1 MPDPLIL
8 ALESD
13 LEALGDVE
21 LALRERYGGNY
32 RIACTSSTEEALP
45 TIADLAARG
54 EELALVLTAMWPGE
68 VAADRVLD
76 SVRQHHPHAKR
87 ALLIPWGKWDDQ
99 ETAEF
104 IFDSMAVGRI
114 DYYVLHPAR
123 WPDELFHQAISSFLL
138 EWTKDMRTAAHTFH
152 VVGREWAGRAYE
164 LRDVLQRCAKPH
176 AFHLAESPKG
186 KELVAQ
192 AGPDVKF
199 PFIVVPDGT
208 VLGDPTDPEVANA
221 TGGGVDAEMEHY
233 DVVVVGAGPAG
244 LSAAV
249 YGASEGL
256 ETQVLDEG
264 GIGGQA
270 TSSSLIRNYLGFPR
284 GISGSNLAEQA
295 YEQAW
300 VFGAHFTFMLR
311 ATALEADGDG
321 LRVTISG
328 GRSIGAQAVIL
339 ATGASYRR
347 LGVPALEELIGAGVF
362 YGGPVSE
369 GHAMTGK
376 DAFIVGG
383 ANSAGQAALHLARH
397 ARRVTV
403 VVRGSSLAEGMS
415 HYLVRQIVATP
426 NVEVR
431 TGTEVVGGG
440 GDGRLQQLVLRGD
453 AGEETVDAD
462 GLFVLIGARP
472 HTDWLP
478 PELARDEQ
486 GFLLT
491 GQDLADHGVEFPLP
505 RRPLAQETSV
515 PGVFAAGDV
524 RHGSVKRV
532 ASAAGEGSI
541 AINSVHQLLEAAEEP
556 AAAAT
561 RDGAA
566 EVRGAG
572 GQSAGA

>member
-13 LEALGDVE
+13 LKALGDVE
-21 LALRERYGGNY
+21 QALRERYAGDY

-311 ATALEADGDG
+311 ATALEVDGDG

-328 GRSIGAQAVIL
+328 GRSIGAQS
-339 ATGASYRR
+339 GDPRDRR
-347 LGVPALEELIGAGVF
+347 LLP
-362 YGGPVSE
+362 
-369 GHAMTGK
+369 T
-376 DAFIVGG
+376 
-383 ANSAGQAALHLARH
+383 
-397 ARRVTV
+397 ARRSGA
-403 VVRGSSLAEGMS
+403 RGADRRWGLLRRAGLRGPRDDRE
-415 HYLVRQIVATP
+415 
-426 NVEVR
+426 
-431 TGTEVVGGG
+431 
-440 GDGRLQQLVLRGD
+440 GRLHRRWGQLRRPGRPASGPPRAPGHRRRPWLIARRGNVPLPRPPDRGD
-453 AGEETVDAD
+453 AERR
-462 GLFVLIGARP
+462 GAN
-472 HTDWLP
+472 
-478 PELARDEQ
+478 
-486 GFLLT
+486 
-491 GQDLADHGVEFPLP
+491 
-505 RRPLAQETSV
+505 
-515 PGVFAAGDV
+515 
-524 RHGSVKRV
+524 RHGGRRGRRRWT
-532 ASAAGEGSI
+532 SAA
-541 AINSVHQLLEAAEEP
+541 ARAA
-556 AAAAT
+556 
-561 RDGAA
+561 RR
-566 EVRGAG
+566 RG
-572 GQSAGA
+572 